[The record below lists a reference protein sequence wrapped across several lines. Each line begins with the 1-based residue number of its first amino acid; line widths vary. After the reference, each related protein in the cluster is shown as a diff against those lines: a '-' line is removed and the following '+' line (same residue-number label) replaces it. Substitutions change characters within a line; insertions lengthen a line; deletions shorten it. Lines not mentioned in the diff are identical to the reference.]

1 MIFLKS
7 GESAIAVYERKA
19 SVFQLP
25 GQTAGGKKLKIEES
39 THDE

>member
-7 GESAIAVYERKA
+7 DESAIAVYEHKA

-25 GQTAGGKKLKIEES
+25 VKLLGARS
-39 THDE
+39 